1 MPPENQ
7 LSSDSLLIDVRAQ
20 STLGGQDISAYE
32 KFNKM
37 PKFYMIIA
45 QKIFFSIFFGGGHIS
60 ARAPAPP
67 PTPTPMPLLLDTL
80 FLHRT
85 KCGNSYFEILT
96 LQDCVLSVSKTLYLA
111 SI

>member
-45 QKIFFSIFFGGGHIS
+45 QKIFFSIFFGGGGTYPHV
-60 ARAPAPP
+60 
-67 PTPTPMPLLLDTL
+67 PLLPPRLL
-80 FLHRT
+80 RLCR
-85 KCGNSYFEILT
+85 S
-96 LQDCVLSVSKTLYLA
+96 S
-111 SI
+111 